1 MRRFMVVPLAG
12 LLVLGAAA
20 PVLAGPNVGN
30 SSGSATVA
38 QAGWDSYDEATE
50 TFESGYIVVAKDSGS
65 SDTYAEYSQYVETIV
80 QCTGADT
87 PDDPTDDSF
96 ASSSSYRYGSGA
108 ATLTISKKG
117 ALATASGT
125 LSVTEGSFDGCT
137 GEDTY
142 APKDT
147 TGGGEGEAVD
157 VPFTLRLTATS
168 PTIRETG
175 KGSFKLPG
183 QFNSH
188 YSYKS
193 TYRLAEG
200 TFDAGAG
207 AQAVSG
213 QFGTVSWSD
222 HTNG

>member
-50 TFESGYIVVAKDSGS
+50 TYESGYIVVAKDSGS
-65 SDTYAEYSQYVETIV
+65 SETYAEYSQYAEVTV

-87 PDDPTDDSF
+87 PDDETDDTWATNSTF
-96 ASSSSYRYGSGA
+96 RYGYGP
-108 ATLTISKKG
+108 ATLTIGKKG

-125 LSVTEGSFDGCT
+125 LSVSEGTFDGCT
-137 GEDTY
+137 GDEAY

-147 TGGGEGEAVD
+147 TGGGGESVD
-157 VPFTLRLTATS
+157 VPFTLSLTATS
-168 PTIRETG
+168 GTIRETG

-188 YSYKS
+188 SSYKS
-193 TYRLAEG
+193 TYRFAAG
-200 TFDAGAG
+200 TFDAGNG
-207 AQAVSG
+207 TQAVSG

-222 HTNG
+222 HSNG